1 MGLHLLAQS
10 SEDVPALAALVQDAA
25 VRRAD
30 ITYDP
35 IARRLILLMARYC
48 WESKTPMRSRAALRI
63 DHVLGVQQRGLDQ
76 EAVLDLL
83 SITADETYLHLIF
96 AGSAALRLQVE
107 AIDMTLDD
115 FGEPWKAVA
124 IPKH

>member
-35 IARRLILLMARYC
+35 IARRLILLMARYG
-48 WESKTPMRSRAALRI
+48 WDSKTPIRSRAALRI
-63 DHVLGVQQRGLDQ
+63 DHVLGVQQRGLGQ

-83 SITADETYLHLIF
+83 SIIYDDAHLHIIF
-96 AGSAALRLQVE
+96 AGSATLRLKIE
-107 AIDMTLDD
+107 TIDMTLDD